1 MDAMHNVIEFPN
13 RTNEGPTRE
22 IGGQMTYTVDEA
34 ASLLGIS
41 RSHAYACVKSGDLP
55 ALRFKRRLVIPAR
68 AIEALLA
75 TGT

>member
-1 MDAMHNVIEFPN
+1 VNAMNKVIEFPN
-13 RTNEGPTRE
+13 RTNKEPTRE
-22 IGGQMTYTVDEA
+22 IGGQTTYTVDQA
-34 ASLLGIS
+34 AALLGIS

>member
-1 MDAMHNVIEFPN
+1 MNKVNEFPN
-13 RTNEGPTRE
+13 RTKEGPTRE
-22 IGGQMTYTVDEA
+22 IGGQTTYTVEQTA
-34 ASLLGIS
+34 ALLGIS

-75 TGT
+75 TGP